1 MISLSFVHKMIKLG
15 YARVVTFTDILLENF
30 IIILPIKNNIQ
41 GFVEAVNYTS
51 VNLLMTALKN

>member
-1 MISLSFVHKMIKLG
+1 MIKLG

-41 GFVEAVNYTS
+41 GFVEAVN
-51 VNLLMTALKN
+51 